1 MSLRYTN
8 VKMGMLE
15 KIGPTKVLF
24 ARCQKCT
31 EDKVFGLLNEK
42 NDYTSFKYMAFSFPF
57 FEINM

>member
-57 FEINM
+57 